1 MRVGI
6 AQITLRL
13 PQTSSL
19 KDKRSLLKSLIAKIK
34 QEFNVSVAEVDEL
47 DNKRMAVVGVAFVSN
62 DGRLNQNVIHRIVEH
77 IEHNPEILVQECT
90 SEVI

>member
-19 KDKRSLLKSLIAKIK
+19 KDKRRLLKSLIARIK
-34 QEFNVSVAEVDEL
+34 QEFNVSVAEVDQL
-47 DNKRMAVVGVAFVSN
+47 DNRRMAVVGVAFVSN
-62 DGRLNQNVIHRIVEH
+62 DGRFNQSVIHRIVAH
-77 IEHNPEILVQECT
+77 IDHDPEILIEDYT
-90 SEVI
+90 SEMI